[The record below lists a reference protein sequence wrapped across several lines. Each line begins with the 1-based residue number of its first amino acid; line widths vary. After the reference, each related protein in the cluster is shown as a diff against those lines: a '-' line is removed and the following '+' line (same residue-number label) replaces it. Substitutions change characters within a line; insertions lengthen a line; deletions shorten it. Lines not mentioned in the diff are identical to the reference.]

1 VVYFYLRNSSV
12 GHHSGGQLHVF
23 GGFMNRVETFIR
35 LALVMVLIAV
45 YFYGRK
51 ITKAIA
57 YIALVGV
64 VALAWAIVGV
74 VMIITTAVMI
84 YMEIPL

>member
-1 VVYFYLRNSSV
+1 
-12 GHHSGGQLHVF
+12 
-23 GGFMNRVETFIR
+23 MNRVETFIR